1 MQQLQGVDSVTDS
14 ATENKPPVQITSV
27 TGWRKTFSR
36 PDGGSREWAVAGE
49 SAR

>member
-1 MQQLQGVDSVTDS
+1 MPGGWIFVQQLQGENSATDS

-36 PDGGSREWAVAGE
+36 PDDGLRE
-49 SAR
+49 

>member
-1 MQQLQGVDSVTDS
+1 VQHLQGVDSVTDS

-36 PDGGSREWAVAGE
+36 SDDGSRE
-49 SAR
+49 